1 MSDAMMYIIWAAA
14 IIGFAVLET
23 VTAQL
28 VSIWFVVGSIA
39 GLVSA
44 LCDAPIYLQFL
55 IGIAVSI
62 LSLIITRPIVRKR
75 RHTKIQPTNADR
87 VINSDAVVVEEIDN
101 IKSTGQ
107 VKIDGKIWTARS
119 SDNENIPPNSI
130 VVVEKIEGVKLI
142 VNKK

>member
-28 VSIWFVVGSIA
+28 VSIWFVVGSI
-39 GLVSA
+39 VSA

-62 LSLIITRPIVRKR
+62 LALIITRPIVRKR
-75 RHTKIQPTNADR
+75 LHTKIQPTNADR

-119 SDNENIPPNSI
+119 SDNEIIPPNSI

>member
-14 IIGFAVLET
+14 IIGFGVLEAA
-23 VTAQL
+23 TAQL

-44 LCDAPIYLQFL
+44 LCDAPVYLQFF
-55 IGIAVSI
+55 IGIAVSV
-62 LSLIITRPIVRKR
+62 LALIITRPLVRKKL
-75 RHTKIQPTNADR
+75 HTEIQPTNADR
-87 VINSDAVVVEEIDN
+87 VINADAVVVEEIDN
-101 IKSTGQ
+101 IKSTGE

-119 SDNENIPPNSI
+119 GTNEIIPPNTI
-130 VVVEKIEGVKLI
+130 VVVEKIDGVKLI